1 VRHENSVNL
10 ARIDEF
16 DEIVDVRSPAEF
28 ALDHVPGAVNCAV
41 LDNEERARV
50 GTIYKQVS
58 SFEARKL
65 GAALVARNVARH
77 LETHFA
83 ARDPGWKPLIYCW
96 RGGKRSESM
105 AHILREI
112 GWHAATLE
120 GGYQS
125 YRREL
130 LLQLEELPQRFDY
143 HVVCGPT
150 GSGKSRLLQ
159 VLASE
164 GAQVLDLEA
173 LARHRGS
180 VLGDLPGDPQPTQK
194 MFDSL
199 IWNALRRFDPAVP
212 VFIEA
217 ESRKVG
223 MVRLPPKLLQQ
234 MTSSRCVRI
243 DAPIAERVRFLLLE
257 YRHLLADTDW
267 LKQKLLRLTG
277 LHSRETVARWTTQI
291 DGADWE
297 ALVHDLLVTHYD
309 PAYRRSLTNL
319 YPALAHATAIETD
332 RLDDM
337 RLAAAARGLLKRDQ
351 VTAADG

>member
-1 VRHENSVNL
+1 MRHDNSVSL
-10 ARIDEF
+10 ARIDDF

-28 ALDHVPGAVNCAV
+28 GLDHVPGAVNCPV

-83 ARDPGWKPLIYCW
+83 LRDPGWKPLVYCW
-96 RGGKRSESM
+96 RGGKRSEAM
-105 AHILREI
+105 AHVLREI
-112 GWHAATLE
+112 GWHAATLH

-125 YRREL
+125 YRRDL
-130 LLQLEELPQRFDY
+130 LLQLEELPMRFNY
-143 HVVCGPT
+143 CVICGPT

-159 VLASE
+159 ALASE
-164 GAQVLDLEA
+164 GAQVLDLEG

-194 MFDSL
+194 MFDSR
-199 IWNALRRFDPAVP
+199 IWDALRRFDPGAP

-223 MVRLPPKLLQQ
+223 VLRVPPALLEH
-234 MTSSRCVRI
+234 MTVSRCIRI
-243 DAPIAERVRFLLLE
+243 DAPLPERVRFLIHE
-257 YRHLLADTDW
+257 YRHLLADTHW
-267 LKQKLLRLTG
+267 LKQKLLRLIG
-277 LHSRETVARWTTQI
+277 LHSREAVARWAAQI
-291 DGADWE
+291 DAADWE
-297 ALVHDLLVTHYD
+297 ALVRDLLATHYD
-309 PAYRRSLTNL
+309 PAYKRSLKNI
-319 YPALAHATAIETD
+319 YPALAEATAIETD
-332 RLDDM
+332 RLDDAGF
-337 RLAAAARGLLKRDQ
+337 LAAARSLLERN
-351 VTAADG
+351 AGGASGS